1 MNISQI
7 GNTAAAGQVNSANGA
22 NSADMQKTEFLEL
35 LVEQLKHQ
43 DPMDPMKQEEY
54 AAQLAQF
61 SSLEQL
67 TNLNTKFDQMYQSN
81 MSMNQSITNA
91 LSTNLIGKN
100 VRAIGNQLTYSETG
114 NNAVSFRLMD
124 DAQNVKVKIKN
135 AEGNVLRVE
144 SIGAMTAGQQTW
156 AWDGKFDG
164 KGSASDG
171 ANYIYEVSAT
181 KGDDQ
186 SVDVRT
192 FVDGEITGVEFGG
205 QGVMNFLVGD
215 VRVSTSEVERIYT
228 TGEAEE

>member
-7 GNTAAAGQVNSANGA
+7 GNTAAASQVNSAVGSK
-22 NSADMQKTEFLEL
+22 SAGMQKTEFLEL

-67 TNLNTKFDQMYQSN
+67 TNLNSKFDQMYQSN

-100 VRAIGNQLTYSETG
+100 VRAIGNQLTYSENG
-114 NNAVSFRLMD
+114 ANSVSFSLMD
-124 DAQNVKVKIKN
+124 DAQNVQVKIKN

-144 SIGAMTAGQQTW
+144 SIGAMTAGQQSW

-164 KGSASDG
+164 KGTASEG

-181 KGDDQ
+181 KSDDQ
-186 SVDVRT
+186 AVDVRT